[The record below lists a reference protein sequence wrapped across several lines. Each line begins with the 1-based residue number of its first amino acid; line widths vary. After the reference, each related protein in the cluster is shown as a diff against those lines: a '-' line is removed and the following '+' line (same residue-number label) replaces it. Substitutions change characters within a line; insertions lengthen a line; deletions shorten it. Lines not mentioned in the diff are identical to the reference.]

1 MNDSKP
7 GLEHYD
13 VKVLLALT
21 KSIAGRT
28 DFFRWLVE
36 GHYPELAA
44 FSNAIRGD
52 EDAMVWLFQN
62 QYAWLAILSNAI
74 DGEQKARAW
83 ISKACQPVNIMFAL
97 ACGEDRNAIRW
108 LAERKLDIF
117 IMMAREAHKF
127 LEYQAA
133 ENAGPYVMHFG
144 GSYRAAEA
152 MREWMKSQK
161 NDTETIEKQ

>member
-1 MNDSKP
+1 MKKP
-7 GLEHYD
+7 GLENYD

-21 KSIAGRT
+21 KSIGGRT
-28 DFFRWLVE
+28 DFFEWLAT

-44 FSNAIRGD
+44 FSNSIRGD
-52 EDAMVWLFQN
+52 EDAMVWLFKN
-62 QYAWLAILSNAI
+62 GYAWLAILSNAM
-74 DGEQKARAW
+74 DGEENARAW
-83 ISKACQPVNIMFAL
+83 IAKACEPVNLMFAL
-97 ACGEDRNAIRW
+97 ACGEDSKAINW

-117 IMMAREAHKF
+117 LMMAREAHKF

-152 MREWMKSQK
+152 MKEWLKDQ
-161 NDTETIEKQ
+161 NKQIATT